1 MRLSEWLAA
10 FRNLHKKAHENALDE
25 AQRALY
31 LAHRD
36 ELARAMMAA
45 QRLTLPPGRPPRQE
59 LRIARA
65 LQLDLTIA
73 PDTVRLVTL
82 DVGSGGFA
90 ALVDRKLNVGEV
102 VDFALRLP
110 NQNPAA
116 GKARVVDLKAQNG
129 RIRGAFAFTQVP
141 ESDRERI
148 EMFVFDATLDVLSA

>member
-10 FRNLHKKAHENALDE
+10 FRILHKKAHENALDE

-45 QRLTLPPGRPPRQE
+45 QRLALPPGRPPRQE
-59 LRIARA
+59 LRVARA
-65 LQLDLTIA
+65 LQLDLTLA
-73 PDTVRLVTL
+73 KEPMRLTTL

-90 ALVDRKLNVGEV
+90 TLVDRNMNVGDV
-102 VDFALRLP
+102 IDFSLRLP
-110 NQNPAA
+110 GQSPAT

-129 RIRGAFAFTQVP
+129 RIRGCFAFTQVP
-141 ESDRERI
+141 DPDRERI